1 MEHRLTTPLTK
12 EAILK
17 LKAGD
22 ILYLTGRVF
31 TARDEAHKHILNA
44 LSHHRKLP
52 FDPTG
57 AVIYHCGPLLK
68 KTENSWQVVSAGPTT
83 SERMTQMTPAL
94 MDNTGIRAII
104 GKGGMKGVAPLFRGR
119 CVYLAY
125 TGGCA
130 VLAAEGISR
139 VINVYWQNLGMAEAV
154 WEFEVRDFGPLIVG
168 IDSYG
173 VDLYEKVLE
182 KASESLKAI
191 VTASDST

>member
-17 LKAGD
+17 LNAGD
-22 ILYLTGRVF
+22 ILYLTGKVF
-31 TARDEAHKHILNA
+31 TARDEAHKHILDT

-52 FDPTG
+52 FDLTG

-68 KTENSWQVVSAGPTT
+68 KTGNSWQVVSAGPTT

-94 MDNTGIRAII
+94 VENTGIRAII
-104 GKGGMKGVAPLFRGR
+104 GKGGMKGIAPLLKGR

-139 VINVYWQNLGMAEAV
+139 VINVHWQNLGMAEAV
-154 WEFEVRDFGPLIVG
+154 WEFEVKDFGPLIVG
-168 IDSYG
+168 IDSHG

-182 KASESLKAI
+182 KASGALKAI
-191 VTASDST
+191 VMASDSI